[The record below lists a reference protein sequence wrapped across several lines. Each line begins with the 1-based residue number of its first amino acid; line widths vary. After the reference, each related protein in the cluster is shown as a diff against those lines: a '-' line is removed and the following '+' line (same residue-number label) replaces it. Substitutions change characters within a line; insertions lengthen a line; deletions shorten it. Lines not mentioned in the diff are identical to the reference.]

1 MTPLGPHLTV
11 FLREYLPSQR
21 EMSVQTSD
29 TYSYAFQL
37 LVCFAAERLKIAPSA
52 LSVEQIDAALV
63 LAFLEHLEK
72 GRKNCARTR
81 NSRLA
86 AIKTF
91 FKFLEYRL
99 PSCLEQVRRV
109 RAIPVKKTDE
119 VIVGYLTRE
128 EIQAVLDAPDP
139 GCHDG
144 LRDRAMLH
152 LAYAGG
158 LRVSELVGLQLSDLK
173 LGAQST
179 VHVMGK
185 GRRERILPLW
195 KETATTLRDWVKVRE
210 PRGSS
215 TALFQNA
222 RGELMTRSGFKYILA
237 KHVHTASAKQPSL
250 TDKRVS
256 PQTMRH
262 SCAMHTL
269 QSTGDIRKVALWL
282 GHASLQST
290 EVYFVRIQRRSW
302 RQWPHWCRPTF
313 DAATSG
319 RRTNCSQCYAPT
331 SRQQIMCRPGPR
343 TQPDIAGP
351 AR

>member
-1 MTPLGPHLTV
+1 MTSLGPHLTA

-29 TYSYAFQL
+29 TYAYAFQL
-37 LVCFAAERLKIAPSA
+37 LVCFAAERLKITPSE
-52 LSVEQIDAALV
+52 LSVEQIDATLV

-72 GRKNCARTR
+72 QRENCARTR

-99 PSCLEQVRRV
+99 PSCLEQARRV

-119 VIVGYLTRE
+119 IIVGYLNRE
-128 EIQAVLDAPDP
+128 EIQALLDAPDP
-139 GCHDG
+139 SFRDG

-158 LRVSELVGLQLSDLK
+158 LRVSELVGLHLADLT
-173 LGAQST
+173 LHAQPT
-179 VHVMGK
+179 IHVMGK

-195 KETATTLRDWVKVRE
+195 KETATTIRDWLKVRGE
-210 PRGSS
+210 PKG

-222 RGELMTRSGFKYILA
+222 RGDLMTRSGFTYILA
-237 KHVHTASAKQPSL
+237 KHVRTASAKQPSL
-250 TDKRVS
+250 AKKRVS
-256 PQTMRH
+256 PHTLRH

-269 QSTGDIRKVALWL
+269 HATGDIRKVALWL

-290 EVYFVRIQRRSW
+290 EVYLRADPTEKLEAMASLVPPNVRRGQF
-302 RQWPHWCRPTF
+302 RPP
-313 DAATSG
+313 DKLLA
-319 RRTNCSQCYAPT
+319 
-331 SRQQIMCRPGPR
+331 MLRPKR
-343 TQPDIAGP
+343 
-351 AR
+351 